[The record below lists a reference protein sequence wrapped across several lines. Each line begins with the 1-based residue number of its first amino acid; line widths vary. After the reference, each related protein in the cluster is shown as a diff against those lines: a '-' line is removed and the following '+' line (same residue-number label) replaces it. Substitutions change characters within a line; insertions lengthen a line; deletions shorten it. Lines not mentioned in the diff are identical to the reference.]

1 MIIVTG
7 PRNTGDEI
15 GHLAEMSGLLSA
27 VPAYSAVLQWA
38 AATALYCLA
47 GWEKCPLAV
56 ADVTIAEA
64 LGLPVH
70 HLAV

>member
-7 PRNTGDEI
+7 PQTTDEEL
-15 GHLAEMSGLLSA
+15 GFLAEMAGLFGGI
-27 VPAYSAVLQWA
+27 PAYSAALQWA
-38 AATALYCLA
+38 TATALYCLA

-64 LGLPVH
+64 VGLAIRYLTV
-70 HLAV
+70 